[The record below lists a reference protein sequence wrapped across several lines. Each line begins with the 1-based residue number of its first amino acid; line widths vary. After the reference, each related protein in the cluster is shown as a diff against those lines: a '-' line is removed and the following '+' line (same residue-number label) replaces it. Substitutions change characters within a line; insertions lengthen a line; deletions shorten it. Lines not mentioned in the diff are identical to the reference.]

1 MSASMHYG
9 YVSPDGEKEGATY
22 IRKEDDT
29 HQNVT
34 FGRLSTMSKVLRLR
48 VMTLCSRSSG

>member
-1 MSASMHYG
+1 MSARMHYG

-34 FGRLSTMSKVLRLR
+34 SGRLSTMSKVRRLM